1 MATRTKGDGGTAKRF
16 VEDLLDELDGQRAK
30 RLREK
35 YGLQRWVLS
44 WMPEGTKW
52 MARISG
58 PGHAETIERIGRTR
72 VEAIE
77 RAALA
82 LEAAIPS
89 R

>member
-1 MATRTKGDGGTAKRF
+1 
-16 VEDLLDELDGQRAK
+16 
-30 RLREK
+30 
-35 YGLQRWVLS
+35 
-44 WMPEGTKW
+44 

-82 LEAAIPS
+82 LEAVIPGDPIGPGEIG
-89 R
+89 